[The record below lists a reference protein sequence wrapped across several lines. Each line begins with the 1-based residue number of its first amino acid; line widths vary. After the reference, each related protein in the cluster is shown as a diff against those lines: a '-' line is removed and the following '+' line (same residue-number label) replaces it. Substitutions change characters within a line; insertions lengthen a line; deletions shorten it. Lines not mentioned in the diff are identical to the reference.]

1 MPYNSIKLTI
11 IILMELKAKELEILQ
26 YLEHLK
32 TKQQQYYQMF
42 KHSLLMELKSILNLI
57 ISIKKNR
64 EDLDKFLHSN

>member
-32 TKQQQYYQMF
+32 TKQQQDYQMF

>member
-64 EDLDKFLHSN
+64 EDLDKFIHSN

>member
-42 KHSLLMELKSILNLI
+42 KHSLLMELKSIFNLI

>member
-32 TKQQQYYQMF
+32 TKQQLYYQMF

-64 EDLDKFLHSN
+64 EDPDKFLHSN